1 MIAYKGIKTAEIGS
15 AVVWKDNATLSPV
28 PSQQVWHHS
37 PAGFNWGYEGSG
49 PAQLA
54 LALLFD
60 VTGSGKLAVQLHQ
73 DFKRACVA
81 NWGETWEITSDQIN
95 AWVAEKLAPVKEK
108 VAAWIDVGVLA
119 ENIMDALK
127 AADLSIDEFNAQ
139 QVWLDI
145 LYTEL
150 PEALANSVKAL
161 RDRCEIQ

>member
-1 MIAYKGIKTAEIGS
+1 MTTYKGIKTTDPGS
-15 AVVWKDNATLSPV
+15 AVVWKDNSTLSPV
-28 PSQQVWHHS
+28 LSQQVWNHS
-37 PAGFNWGYEGSG
+37 PDFQWGYEGSG

-60 VTGSGKLAVQLHQ
+60 VTGSRSLAVHLHQ

-95 AWVAEKLAPVKEK
+95 AWVTEKLAPVKEK
-108 VAAWIDVGVLA
+108 IAAWIDVGVLA

-127 AADLSIDEFNAQ
+127 AVDLSIDEANAQ

-150 PEALANSVKAL
+150 PEALANSVKSL
-161 RDRCEIQ
+161 KDRCEIQ